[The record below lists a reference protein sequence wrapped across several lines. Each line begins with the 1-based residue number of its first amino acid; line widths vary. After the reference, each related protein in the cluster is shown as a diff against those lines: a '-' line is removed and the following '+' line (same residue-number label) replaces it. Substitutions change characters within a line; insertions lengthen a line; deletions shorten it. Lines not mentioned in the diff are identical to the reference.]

1 MKPAHKAAIMENN
14 DIVNCPLCE
23 GLAKMRRSHLVAL
36 LAGNNLRDKLEMN
49 MAEVT
54 QPAEKD
60 QPGRR
65 LQPGEFGREVHNW
78 NPTLSLWRRSPKE

>member
-14 DIVNCPLCE
+14 DFVNCPLCE
-23 GLAKMRRSHLVAL
+23 GLAKVRRSDVVAL
-36 LAGNNLRDKLEMN
+36 LAENNLRDKLEKN

-54 QPAEKD
+54 RLAEKD
-60 QPGRR
+60 QAERR